1 MYLQNFRT
9 KRQIYAIN
17 LDGSMDAT
25 YTHMGI
31 DQMDRLLGRKSKNLP
46 PGAVRSAPGDGILCS
61 VYARSES
68 SSLTDRQYYRMRDN
82 AN

>member
-46 PGAVRSAPGDGILCS
+46 PGAVRSEPGDGILCS
-61 VYARSES
+61 VCARSES
-68 SSLTDRQYYRMRDN
+68 SRLTVGSCYRISDN
-82 AN
+82 AS